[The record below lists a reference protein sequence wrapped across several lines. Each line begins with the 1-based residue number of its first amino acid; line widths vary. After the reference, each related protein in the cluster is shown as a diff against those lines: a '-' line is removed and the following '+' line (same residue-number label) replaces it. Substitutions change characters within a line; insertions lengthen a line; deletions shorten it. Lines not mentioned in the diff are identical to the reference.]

1 MVFLPKEKKLPKK
14 REKPSSVGNIN
25 DEATTA
31 SFPIRDHAKLFCA
44 STTLQCA
51 LTNCVPCGY
60 KIGLFDVA
68 LDKDFTKCVP
78 NQRPEQCPRLKS
90 DSAAVDGTM
99 GFRCGMKVLTVGD
112 GDFSFSLAVARIVN
126 TKPESQQRVIAT
138 SYESEATLRNC
149 YPNFDE
155 IVDEMKTRNVT
166 IAYQVDA
173 TSIED
178 TLLSKLKDKKLPK
191 FDRIIWNFPCTAIG
205 EGQDGQNDAMEANKE
220 LVRKFVRNARHLL
233 TPSGEI
239 HMCHKT
245 KPPFNQWLL
254 EDVVMEACKD
264 NQCLSYHG
272 RIVLDR
278 ANLPPYIPRKALD
291 KKSFPCHDACIYV
304 FGMSSDSSSTIQPPA
319 EKDATN
325 LSVGV
330 HKRMTVPVDQNV
342 ISKIRR
348 ALKNFESGKKK
359 GSNKKQKRF

>member
-191 FDRIIWNFPCTAIG
+191 FDRIIWNMVGSSWIVQIYPLTFLERRWTRNPFL
-205 EGQDGQNDAMEANKE
+205 AMMR
-220 LVRKFVRNARHLL
+220 V
-233 TPSGEI
+233 S
-239 HMCHKT
+239 MCLECHQT
-245 KPPFNQWLL
+245 QVQPFNLL
-254 EDVVMEACKD
+254 
-264 NQCLSYHG
+264 
-272 RIVLDR
+272 
-278 ANLPPYIPRKALD
+278 PRKMLQILVLA
-291 KKSFPCHDACIYV
+291 S
-304 FGMSSDSSSTIQPPA
+304 
-319 EKDATN
+319 
-325 LSVGV
+325 
-330 HKRMTVPVDQNV
+330 
-342 ISKIRR
+342 IS
-348 ALKNFESGKKK
+348 E
-359 GSNKKQKRF
+359 